1 MYLIDTDVLSALRY
15 SGPDARIT
23 RWFAARRTAEV
34 YLSVVSIAE
43 IELQIL
49 RLQSRDPDSA
59 RALGEWL
66 DALVDL
72 YGDRIL
78 EVNIAVARRWGQLSS
93 DVGHE
98 GADLLVAATALERGL
113 TLVTFKVARFRPTG
127 VPLLD
132 PSSVL
137 VTRA

>member
-1 MYLIDTDVLSALRY
+1 M
-15 SGPDARIT
+15 
-23 RWFAARRTAEV
+23 
-34 YLSVVSIAE
+34 
-43 IELQIL
+43 
-49 RLQSRDPDSA
+49 
-59 RALGEWL
+59 GEWL

-93 DVGHE
+93 DVGYE

-113 TLVTFKVARFRPTG
+113 TLVTFKVAHFRPKG
-127 VPLLD
+127 VPVLN
-132 PSSVL
+132 PSSIL

>member
-23 RWFAARRTAEV
+23 RWFAARRTAEI

-49 RLQSRDPDSA
+49 RLQSSDPDSA

-93 DVGHE
+93 DVGYE

-113 TLVTFKVARFRPTG
+113 TLVTFKVARFRPKG
-127 VPLLD
+127 VPVLN

-137 VTRA
+137 VART

>member
-137 VTRA
+137 VART

>member
-23 RWFAARRTAEV
+23 RWFAARRTAEI
-34 YLSVVSIAE
+34 YLSVVSVAE

-49 RLQSRDPDSA
+49 RLQSADPALA

-66 DALVDL
+66 DAVVDL

-78 EVNIAVARRWGQLSS
+78 EMDVAVARRWG
-93 DVGHE
+93 
-98 GADLLVAATALERGL
+98 
-113 TLVTFKVARFRPTG
+113 
-127 VPLLD
+127 
-132 PSSVL
+132 
-137 VTRA
+137 

>member
-23 RWFAARRTAEV
+23 RWFAARRTAEI

-93 DVGHE
+93 DVGYE

-113 TLVTFKVARFRPTG
+113 TLVTFKVARFRPKG
-127 VPLLD
+127 VPVLN

-137 VTRA
+137 VART